1 MIPFELPRCR
11 QHDKPLSL
19 VSEDGEDAVLKCSSG
34 CRIEGIGGDGRLFEP
49 FALSFARR
57 SPSPFGSSGA
67 DVVIPSAVTPLP
79 SRSGA
84 SDYGEEVGGGF
95 KPFDARL
102 LPEPLARFSDEVS
115 RSIGCDASFIAL
127 PLLASCTASIGNSRC
142 LVIKAGWSVPA
153 ILWTVVVGE
162 SGTAK
167 SPSMRVAL
175 GSIRRMEER
184 WRNEYKDA
192 MARHEEERVGQDGQA
207 MPAPQKRRLLIN
219 DTTFDAIAVLLS
231 ENPRG
236 LLLANDE
243 LASWLWSFDRQS
255 GGRGGSVASRYLPL
269 YGAEPLT
276 VDRKVGEVRT
286 VTVPAASLSVTGGI
300 QPAILR
306 RLFSPQYRE
315 SGLAAR
321 FLVAYPPRRA
331 RKWTDDEVSES
342 AVADVERVIARL
354 NDLEPQVAGGRN
366 EPRPIRMSGD
376 ARKAYREYCERNGT
390 EQLNLSGDLASAW
403 SKLEEAAARLALVV
417 HCVRAVSGD
426 AGECELDEVSMRM
439 GIDLAE
445 WFKAEAR
452 RIYAFFNET
461 EDEGETRQLADWVG
475 RRGGR
480 CTPREAQQG
489 CRWLK
494 KRGSAREA
502 LDGLVKAGV
511 GEWLPEGVGRARDV
525 FAIRRSPAT

>member
-1 MIPFELPRCR
+1 MRALEGAITNADCFTWNATGSMCGLINRSGGVTVYDVAKNFAISFEPPCSL
-11 QHDKPLSL
+11 KGIKAFYFSPLSTYL
-19 VSEDGEDAVLKCSSG
+19 VAAE
-34 CRIEGIGGDGRLFEP
+34 RFEP
-49 FALSFARR
+49 KTPT
-57 SPSPFGSSGA
+57 SPNMSLWHVSGKTKI
-67 DVVIPSAVTPLP
+67 VEGRI
-79 SRSGA
+79 R
-84 SDYGEEVGGGF
+84 
-95 KPFDARL
+95 K
-102 LPEPLARFSDEVS
+102 
-115 RSIGCDASFIAL
+115 IA
-127 PLLASCTASIGNSRC
+127 GNS
-142 LVIKAGWSVPA
+142 W
-153 ILWTVVVGE
+153 
-162 SGTAK
+162 
-167 SPSMRVAL
+167 PSM
-175 GSIRRMEER
+175 
-184 WRNEYKDA
+184 
-192 MARHEEERVGQDGQA
+192 
-207 MPAPQKRRLLIN
+207 
-219 DTTFDAIAVLLS
+219 
-231 ENPRG
+231 
-236 LLLANDE
+236 
-243 LASWLWSFDRQS
+243 
-255 GGRGGSVASRYLPL
+255 
-269 YGAEPLT
+269 
-276 VDRKVGEVRT
+276 
-286 VTVPAASLSVTGGI
+286 
-300 QPAILR
+300 
-306 RLFSPQYRE
+306 
-315 SGLAAR
+315 
-321 FLVAYPPRRA
+321 
-331 RKWTDDEVSES
+331 KWTDDEVSES

-376 ARKAYREYCERNGT
+376 ARKAYRDYCERNGT